1 MWLNIAKALTSYVG
15 RGAYMNKLCNKMTR
29 LCNKMA
35 RNGYKDFDIRRV
47 KELVDELQRSGVQGI
62 DVFVR
67 ILSER
72 VANRQE
78 YLDITKEGR
87 FARTLS
93 RNGFSQI
100 HIEYSPQGPDI
111 KADYNRQ
118 AIYFEV
124 TRVRP
129 DEEDD
134 NWDKSEA
141 RFIESRSAENILQ
154 KIQDK
159 LGQLLD
165 GEVNIVVYWS
175 STVQVRHIDV
185 RDALT
190 YIKREIEADPERYR
204 KLSGVLFT
212 EEEGIN
218 MSTQKQYYLFENNKV
233 SRPLGIRLARKLK
246 SLHTE
251 DPNVLQRRYKAL
263 GERFQQLLSS

>member
-1 MWLNIAKALTSYVG
+1 MVS
-15 RGAYMNKLCNKMTR
+15 KMSESQTLDK

-35 RNGYKDFDIRRV
+35 RTGYANFDIRRV
-47 KELVDELQRSGVQGI
+47 KELIEELQRGGIQGTAA
-62 DVFVR
+62 FTR
-67 ILSER
+67 ILSDR

-87 FARTLS
+87 FARILS

-100 HIEYSPQGPDI
+100 HIEYSPQGPDV

-118 AIYFEV
+118 TVYFEV

-134 NWDKSEA
+134 NWEQSEA
-141 RFIESRSAENILQ
+141 SFVGSKSAENILQ

-165 GEVNIVVYWS
+165 GEINIVVYWS
-175 STVQVRHIDV
+175 STVQVQATHV
-185 RDALT
+185 GDAFT
-190 YIKREIEADPERYR
+190 YIQQEIEADPERYQ

-212 EEEGIN
+212 EEEGID
-218 MSTQKQYYLFENNKV
+218 MSTQKQYYLFENNKA
-233 SRPLGIRLARKLK
+233 SLPLGIRLARKLK
-246 SLHTE
+246 SLHTQ
-251 DPNVLQRRYKAL
+251 DPKVLARRYKRL
-263 GERFQQLLSS
+263 GEHFQQLLRT